1 MGTPILQWTH
11 FTKYYGTHCAV
22 EDLNLTIEQGQ
33 IVGFVGKNG
42 AGKTTTIRAL
52 TNMIFPTEGTIT
64 VAGMDS
70 VRDAKAI
77 KSILGYMPGDCA
89 FYDRITCR
97 DLLKLCA
104 KISKSSM
111 DQALELASYFELDV
125 HKKLGELSLGNRKKV
140 SILQALLKNGRI
152 LVLDEPTNGLDPLM
166 QSRFF
171 DLLLEQKKKG
181 VTIFLSSHNLS
192 EIERYCDRVVILKD
206 GRIVDDLD
214 MSQVKTR
221 HQQQVTYTTRQGE
234 HKEFTFQGDVNE
246 LVRTL
251 SQLDLEKLEI
261 KDSTIQEEFLKYY
274 QEGENHEKA

>member
-1 MGTPILQWTH
+1 M
-11 FTKYYGTHCAV
+11 
-22 EDLNLTIEQGQ
+22 
-33 IVGFVGKNG
+33 
-42 AGKTTTIRAL
+42 
-52 TNMIFPTEGTIT
+52 
-64 VAGMDS
+64 
-70 VRDAKAI
+70 
-77 KSILGYMPGDCA
+77 
-89 FYDRITCR
+89 
-97 DLLKLCA
+97 
-104 KISKSSM
+104 
-111 DQALELASYFELDV
+111 
-125 HKKLGELSLGNRKKV
+125 
-140 SILQALLKNGRI
+140 
-152 LVLDEPTNGLDPLM
+152 DEPTNGLDPLM

-234 HKEFTFQGDVNE
+234 HKELTFQGDVNE